1 MKTKFLFSSCLLL
14 LFFGANA
21 QLVVKNLGT
30 SRTGYSNAYGTRQG
44 LACYPA
50 QNLVGWIHR
59 SSPINNTIKMDV
71 SMDGGNTW
79 VVDKITSWGVTPGG
93 RLPKMTFFNPSGNTN
108 PSNVWATGI
117 IPIVSNTARNSYG
130 TTVVSVA
137 TAGGTILNIDTP
149 LRSRQDTLRQIIS
162 SVVSLSDRMLLLD
175 KNGSIGVGNSDF
187 TDTLTLTKLT
197 PSGNRFNYS
206 TQFLPIPMTAAAT
219 LDEPGLPDVAMAF
232 NESGSKGYIVGLGH
246 QSYTGADTGV
256 TYLPIVMSS
265 TDGGD
270 TWSSPTQLSISALV
284 RTALGVTWNP
294 TCGWELSTTVDQNG
308 NLHIL
313 TSVSRSL
320 YSFDTLASGALNMAL
335 VDIVTDGSTVL
346 SVKKL
351 GNPNSY
357 RGLIGLTTTGQL
369 TSDLRPCASRNLNGD
384 KLFFSWFETQSS
396 LSSTNNKPD
405 WWMAAYDVTSG
416 IYTTARNM
424 TAGTAME
431 GKIIFGSA
439 ANHVLSTTLPNGTT
453 DYEIPVTYTALG
465 ASGSLADSV
474 FHKYLQGGKI
484 NSSIFVAGVSITSS
498 AGTNLCSG
506 ASTTLTSSS
515 ATGNQWHRNGVA
527 ISGATSSTYSA
538 TQAGLYYTVVGPDT
552 SNRITLVAVTSP
564 TAPAVSP
571 VGPLTLCAGTPIV
584 LNTSWTSGTTV
595 KWFRNGNLVSTVNNS
610 GNYTADSAGTFTAKI
625 EVGGCS
631 SSVSNAVI
639 INAGVKPVVNFT
651 LSDTV
656 KCFIGNQ
663 FQINS
668 TSSVSSG
675 TLALSW
681 NFGQGGTS
689 TSTNNT
695 RTYTSAG
702 TFVIKLVATS
712 STGCSDSISK
722 SLRVTAQDSA
732 RFSVTGATT
741 FCNGDSVR
749 FSSSATSGIIWLRN
763 NIAISGATSPIY
775 FAKQSGSFRLV
786 VTTNGCTDSST
797 ATSVT
802 VNALPATP
810 TITRNGA
817 QLTSS
822 AASGNQWFLN
832 GSIISGATGA
842 TFTATQNGNYSVTVT
857 NASGCSA
864 TSTSIL
870 VQLNTAPVVTTST
883 ALTFCQGGNAVLT
896 SSAAT
901 GNVWHRNN
909 TPISGATAATYS
921 ATQSGTYFTVVGADT
936 SNRIVVTVNS
946 IPTTPV
952 ISPSGT
958 VALCTGQSTTLST
971 SIPVGGSL
979 AWSLNGSVLGTTTA
993 TLPVNGA
1000 GSYTAVLTQ
1009 NGCSSASS
1017 ASVNVTINPYP
1028 SVGFTVNDS
1037 DQCLRGNQFAFTN
1050 TSTIASGTTISTWTV
1065 NGSTNSST
1073 NANATYTTSGTKLV
1087 KLVVSS
1093 AFGCADSIT
1102 KSVVVYDQPMA
1113 RFGLNTNSVCFRG
1126 HVIRV
1131 ADSASIASGSLN
1143 HFYDFGNGFTTT
1155 TIAPTYA
1162 YPASGNYTIK
1172 QLVTSNFGCTDSS
1185 LRPVSIK
1192 PNFNITISPVG
1203 STTFC
1208 DGDSVV
1214 LNATTQG
1221 SNVSWYRSTT
1231 SIGNGTSYVAYQSG
1245 SYQAL
1250 TSNNGCS
1257 DTSTSISVVNN
1268 PLPATPSISRNGNIL
1283 STNATGTIQWYFNGN
1298 IISGATSTTVNINQN
1313 GLYYVVVS
1321 NAAGCSSTSLTLQ
1334 VTGVGVREN
1343 LVGNLSMYPNPTSGA
1358 VTVLL
1363 PTTITKDVRIQ
1374 VLDLQGKVCLS
1385 AVVTPGMKQISL
1397 NLDDIKSGMYLIS
1410 FQTSEQ
1416 VHLGKLI
1423 KE

>member
-1 MKTKFLFSSCLLL
+1 MKTKFLFSFSFL
-14 LFFGANA
+14 LFAFVVNA

-30 SRTGYSNAYGTRQG
+30 SRNGYSNAYGTRQG

-50 QNLVGWIHR
+50 QNLVGWVHR
-59 SSPINNTIKMDV
+59 SSPISNTIKMDV

-79 VVDKITSWGVTPGG
+79 VVDKITSWGTTPGG
-93 RLPKMTFFNPSGNTN
+93 RLPKMAFFNPSGNTN

-137 TAGGTILNIDTP
+137 TAGGTVLNIDTP
-149 LRSRQDTLRQIIS
+149 LRSRQDTLRQIVS

-187 TDTLTLTKLT
+187 SDTLTLTTLT
-197 PSGNRFNYS
+197 PSGNQFNYF
-206 TQFLPIPMTAAAT
+206 TRFLPMPMTAAAT

-246 QSYTGADTGV
+246 QLYTGADTGV

-294 TCGWELSTTVDQNG
+294 TCGWELSATVDQNG

-320 YSFDTLASGALNMAL
+320 YSFDTLASGASNMAL

-357 RGLIGLTTTGQL
+357 RGLIGLSTTGQL

-384 KLFFSWFETQSS
+384 KLFFNWFETQSS

-405 WWMAAYDVTSG
+405 WWMAAYDVASG

-424 TAGTAME
+424 TAGTPLE

-439 ANHVLSTTLPNGTT
+439 ATHVLSTTLPNGTT
-453 DYEIPVTYTALG
+453 DYEVPVTYTALG
-465 ASGSLADSV
+465 AAGSLADSV
-474 FHKYLQGGKI
+474 FHKYIQGGKI
-484 NSSIFVAGVSITSS
+484 NSSVFVAGVSISSS

-515 ATGNQWHRNGVA
+515 TTGNQWHRNGVA

-564 TAPAVSP
+564 ATPTVSP
-571 VGPLTLCAGTPIV
+571 AGPLTLCAGTPLV
-584 LNTSWTSGTTV
+584 LTTSWTSGTTV
-595 KWFRNGNLVSTVNNS
+595 KWFRNGNLVSTVTNS
-610 GNYTADSAGTFTAKI
+610 GNYTADSAGTITAKI

-631 SSVSNAVI
+631 SSASNAVVV
-639 INAGVKPVVNFT
+639 NAGVKPVANFT

-656 KCFIGNQ
+656 KCLIGNR

-675 TLALSW
+675 TLALTW

-689 TSTNNT
+689 TSTNNN

-702 TFVIKLVATS
+702 TYVVKLVATS

-722 SLRVTAQDSA
+722 SLRVIAQDSA
-732 RFSVTGATT
+732 RFTVTGATT
-741 FCNGDSVR
+741 FCSGDSVR
-749 FSSSATSGIIWLRN
+749 FSSNSTSGTRWLRN
-763 NIAISGATSPIY
+763 NSAISGATNPIY

-786 VTTNGCTDSST
+786 VTTNGCTDSSI

-802 VNALPATP
+802 VNSLPATP
-810 TITRNGA
+810 TITRNAA

-832 GSIISGATGA
+832 GSAISGATG
-842 TFTATQNGNYSVTVT
+842 TTYTATQNGNYSVTVT
-857 NASGCSA
+857 NASGCS
-864 TSTSIL
+864 SSSSSIL

-883 ALTFCQGGNAVLT
+883 ALTFCRGGSVLLT

-909 TPISGATAATYS
+909 APISGATAATYS
-921 ATQSGTYFTVVGADT
+921 ATQTGTYFTVVGADT
-936 SNRIVVTVNS
+936 SNRILVTVNA

-958 VALCTGQSTTLST
+958 VALCTGQSTSLST
-971 SIPVGGSL
+971 IIPAGGSL

-993 TLPVNGA
+993 TLPVSSA
-1000 GSYTAVLTQ
+1000 GSYTAVITE
-1009 NGCSSASS
+1009 NGCPSAPS
-1017 ASVNVTINPYP
+1017 AAVNVTINPYP

-1037 DQCLRGNQFAFTN
+1037 DQCLRGNQFTFTN
-1050 TSTIASGTTISTWTV
+1050 TSTIASGTTTSTWTV
-1065 NGSTNSST
+1065 NGSTVSATNS
-1073 NANATYTTSGTKLV
+1073 NATYTTSGTKTV

-1102 KSVVVYDQPMA
+1102 KSVVVYDQPLA

-1131 ADSASIASGSLN
+1131 TDSASIASGSLN
-1143 HFYDFGNGFTTT
+1143 HFYDFGNGFTST

-1162 YPASGNYTIK
+1162 YPAAGNYSIK
-1172 QLVTSNFGCTDSS
+1172 QIVTSNFGCTDST

-1192 PNFNITISPVG
+1192 PNFNISISAVG
-1203 STTFC
+1203 PTTFC

-1221 SNVSWYRSTT
+1221 SNVAWYRTTT
-1231 SIGNGTSYVAYQSG
+1231 SVGTGTAYVAYQSG
-1245 SYQAL
+1245 SYQAI
-1250 TSNNGCS
+1250 TTTNGCS
-1257 DTSTSISVVNN
+1257 DTSSAISVVNN
-1268 PLPATPSISRNGNIL
+1268 PLPATPSISRNGNVL
-1283 STNATGTIQWYFNGN
+1283 STNATAGIQWYYNGN
-1298 IISGATSTTVNINQN
+1298 IIAGSTSSTININQN
-1313 GLYYVVVS
+1313 GLYYVVVT

-1334 VTGVGVREN
+1334 VTGVGIGEN
-1343 LVGNLSMYPNPTSGA
+1343 GMSSLSLYPNPTAQG
-1358 VTVLL
+1358 VTVVL
-1363 PTTITKDVRIQ
+1363 PEMNRLGGFVTVT
-1374 VLDLQGKVCLS
+1374 DLQGKVLHRME
-1385 AVVTPGMKQISL
+1385 VEKGVNRVYIDLETL
-1397 NLDDIKSGMYLIS
+1397 VSGMYLVI
-1410 FQTSEQ
+1410 FQGDGQ
-1416 VHLGKLI
+1416 RMQGKVL
-1423 KE
+1423 KN

>member
-1 MKTKFLFSSCLLL
+1 MKTKFLFSFCLLM
-14 LFFGANA
+14 FAYGANA

-50 QNLVGWIHR
+50 QNLVGWVHR

-93 RLPKMTFFNPSGNTN
+93 RLPKMAFFNPSGNTN

-137 TAGGTILNIDTP
+137 TAGGTVLNIDTP

-206 TQFLPIPMTAAAT
+206 TQFLSIPMTAAAT

-232 NESGSKGYIVGLGH
+232 NESGNKGFIVGLGH

-294 TCGWELSTTVDQNG
+294 TCGWELSATVDQNG

-320 YSFDTLASGALNMAL
+320 YSFDTLASGASNMAL
-335 VDIVTDGSTVL
+335 VDIVTDGLTVL

-357 RGLIGLTTTGQL
+357 RGLIGLSSTGQL

-384 KLFFSWFETQSS
+384 KLFFNWFETQSS

-405 WWMAAYDVTSG
+405 WWMAAYDVASG

-439 ANHVLSTTLPNGTT
+439 ASHVLSTTLPNGTT
-453 DYEIPVTYTALG
+453 DYEVPVTYTALG
-465 ASGSLADSV
+465 AAGSLADSV

-484 NSSIFVAGVSITSS
+484 NSSVFVTGVSISSS

-515 ATGNQWHRNGVA
+515 ATGNQWHRNGSV

-538 TQAGLYYTVVGPDT
+538 TQAGLYYSVVGPDT

-564 TAPAVSP
+564 ATPSVSP
-571 VGPLTLCAGTPIV
+571 AGPLTLCAGTAIN
-584 LNTSWTSGTTV
+584 LSTSWTSGTTV
-595 KWFRNGNLVSTVNNS
+595 QWFRNGNLVSTVTNS
-610 GNYTADSAGTFTAKI
+610 GSFSADSAGSFTAKI
-625 EVGGCS
+625 QVSGCTS
-631 SSVSNAVI
+631 SASNAVT

-675 TLALSW
+675 TLSLSW
-681 NFGQGGTS
+681 NFGQGATS
-689 TSTNNT
+689 TSTNNS

-702 TFVIKLVATS
+702 TYVVKLVATS
-712 STGCSDSISK
+712 STGCSDSTSK
-722 SLRVTAQDSA
+722 SLRVIAQDSA

-741 FCNGDSVR
+741 FCSGDSVR
-749 FSSSATSGIIWLRN
+749 FSSSATSGIAWLRN
-763 NIAISGATSPIY
+763 NSAISGATSPIY

-786 VTTNGCTDSST
+786 VTTNGCVDSST

-810 TITRNGA
+810 TITRNA
-817 QLTSS
+817 ALLTSS

-832 GSIISGATGA
+832 GSAISGATG
-842 TFTATQNGNYSVTVT
+842 TTYTATQNGNYSVTVT
-857 NASGCSA
+857 NASGCS
-864 TSTSIL
+864 SSSSSIL

-883 ALTFCQGGNAVLT
+883 ALTFCQGGSVLLT

-909 TPISGATAATYS
+909 APISGATAATYS
-921 ATQSGTYFTVVGADT
+921 ATQTGTYFTVVGADT
-936 SNRIVVTVNS
+936 SNRILVTVNS
-946 IPTTPV
+946 IPATPA

-958 VALCTGQSTTLST
+958 VALCTGQSTNLST
-971 SIPVGGSL
+971 SIPAGGSL
-979 AWSLNGSVLGTTTA
+979 AWSLNGSALGTTTA

-1000 GSYTAVLTQ
+1000 GSYTAVITQ

-1017 ASVNVTINPYP
+1017 AAVNVSINPYP

-1037 DQCLRGNQFAFTN
+1037 DQCLRGNQFTFTN
-1050 TSTIASGTTISTWTV
+1050 TSTIASGTTTSTWTV
-1065 NGSTNSST
+1065 NGSTISTTNS
-1073 NANATYTTSGTKLV
+1073 NATYTTSGTKTV

-1093 AFGCADSIT
+1093 AFGCADST
-1102 KSVVVYDQPMA
+1102 SSTVVVYDQPSA

-1126 HVIRV
+1126 HVLRV
-1131 ADSASIASGSLN
+1131 TDSASIATGTLN
-1143 HFYDFGNGFTTT
+1143 HFYDFSNGFTSTA
-1155 TIAPTYA
+1155 IAPTYA
-1162 YPASGNYTIK
+1162 YPAAGNYTIK
-1172 QLVTSNFGCTDSS
+1172 QVVTSNFGCTDSTF
-1185 LRPVSIK
+1185 RAVSIK
-1192 PNFNITISPVG
+1192 PNFNISISAVG
-1203 STTFC
+1203 STSFC

-1221 SNVSWYRSTT
+1221 ANVAWYRTTT
-1231 SIGNGTSYVAYQSG
+1231 SVGTGTSYVAYQSG
-1245 SYQAL
+1245 SYQAI
-1250 TSNNGCS
+1250 TTTNGCS
-1257 DTSTSISVVNN
+1257 DSSSSISVVNN
-1268 PLPATPSISRNGNIL
+1268 PLPATPSISRNANVL
-1283 STNATGTIQWYFNGN
+1283 STNATAGIQWYYNGN
-1298 IISGATSTTVNINQN
+1298 IIAGATSSTINANQN
-1313 GLYYVVVS
+1313 GLYYVVVT
-1321 NAAGCSSTSLTLQ
+1321 NAAGCSATSLTLQ
-1334 VTGVGVREN
+1334 VTGVGILEN
-1343 LVGNLSMYPNPTSGA
+1343 LSGRLSLYPNPASES
-1358 VTVLL
+1358 VTLIL
-1363 PTTITKDVRIQ
+1363 PEVMKAEGNVQI
-1374 VLDLQGKVCLS
+1374 LDLQGKVMFNTLVS
-1385 AVVTPGMKQISL
+1385 PGTKQISM
-1397 NLDDIKSGMYLIS
+1397 NVEIIKAGIYFVSI
-1410 FQTSEQ
+1410 QTSEGILQ
-1416 VHLGKLI
+1416 GKFV
-1423 KE
+1423 KH